1 MKKLLHYTLGYIQTT
16 EEFDPD
22 ASFVIAGEADK
33 QIAEYQEL
41 AKLIVAG
48 KFIHFTDR
56 LAIITLAKK
65 LLEGD

>member
-1 MKKLLHYTLGYIQTT
+1 MDTSNWVIPEFSWLDVTVVHKDTLSIK
-16 EEFDPD
+16 
-22 ASFVIAGEADK
+22 DK